1 MIVINEQ
8 RFIDETGDGMI
19 KTFIDFFNMF
29 RMDLLTPE
37 MRSKLVQS
45 VGLLVTKAKDGDN
58 HDEYLKILIDNL
70 ETAELTTKVS
80 KEIKDLMIEFLKKIL
95 EEKRMD

>member
-1 MIVINEQ
+1 
-8 RFIDETGDGMI
+8 MI